1 MNNEK
6 GRKKVCKDGKD
17 KEAETLR
24 LEQEKR
30 KQRKC
35 EVEPLRY
42 CTVSMVQLCKNNTV
56 NRVKIKDK
64 TSILHH
70 SVCLNT
76 SILEIIIM
84 IRT

>member
-6 GRKKVCKDGKD
+6 GRKKVCKDEKD

-35 EVEPLRY
+35 EVELLRY
-42 CTVSMVQLCKNNTV
+42 CTVAMLQLCKNNTV
-56 NRVKIKDK
+56 NRVKWRTKQAYY
-64 TSILHH
+64 
-70 SVCLNT
+70 
-76 SILEIIIM
+76 IIVYV
-84 IRT
+84 